1 MRPIGEQARS
11 GAGIPPETGPVLDNA
26 STMPRQGPAPSLEP
40 GMAQI
45 RLAILACGFV
55 LACSTTEDGGSTDGA
70 EDSAESSIQSSV
82 ENSARSSAEAS
93 PTGLPGLEAP
103 ADVAAPPADA
113 AVTPSGLASKRL
125 FAGDGARSPR
135 ATDTVRVH
143 YSGWQ
148 TNGKRF
154 DSSVTG
160 GKPVEFPLD
169 MVIKG
174 WTEGLQL
181 MVEGE
186 ERRFWIPESLAYRG
200 QSGRPA
206 GMLVFDVQLIAILP

>member
-1 MRPIGEQARS
+1 
-11 GAGIPPETGPVLDNA
+11 
-26 STMPRQGPAPSLEP
+26 
-40 GMAQI
+40 MAQI

-55 LACSTTEDGGSTDGA
+55 FACSTTDDGGA
-70 EDSAESSIQSSV
+70 ADSAENGAENGTENGGGSST
-82 ENSARSSAEAS
+82 EAS
-93 PTGLPGLEAP
+93 PTGLPGLVAP

-113 AVTPSGLASKRL
+113 EFTSSGLASKRL
-125 FAGDGARSPR
+125 FAGNGLRSPK
-135 ATDTVRVH
+135 ASETVRVH

-154 DSSVTG
+154 DSSVTD

-169 MVIKG
+169 MVIDG

-186 ERRFWIPESLAYRG
+186 ERRFWIPEALAYRG